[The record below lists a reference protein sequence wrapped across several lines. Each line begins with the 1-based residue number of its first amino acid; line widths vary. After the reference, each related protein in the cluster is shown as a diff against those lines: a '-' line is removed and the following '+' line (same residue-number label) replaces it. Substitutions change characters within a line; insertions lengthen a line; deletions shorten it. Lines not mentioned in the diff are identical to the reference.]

1 MKPNLKISKKQYLR
15 FDANLKSPMTKI
27 NTYTDASTLWTAYKN
42 EMLFYILKK
51 IKDKEIANDLSHEV
65 LMKIYN
71 SCCSNTEIRNVRS
84 WMFQIAHNTTIDYL
98 KKENKFTDEVS
109 EIFEKD
115 ENNSYR
121 EAEELMKPLINLL
134 PEKYAVP
141 LQLSDIEELKQAEVS
156 KKINLSL
163 TATKSRIQRA
173 RKLLKEKIIECC
185 NLELDEKGNLLS
197 LEIKQSCAPLQPNLK
212 K

>member
-1 MKPNLKISKKQYLR
+1 
-15 FDANLKSPMTKI
+15 MTKI
-27 NTYTDASTLWTAYKN
+27 NKFTDVSSLWSDYKN
-42 EMLFYILKK
+42 GLQFYILKRV
-51 IKDKEIANDLSHEV
+51 KDKDIANDLSHEV

-71 SCCSNTEIRNVRS
+71 SCCSNNEIKNVRS

-98 KKENKFTDEVS
+98 KKENKFTNEIP

-115 ENNSYR
+115 ENNSYK
-121 EAEELMKPLINLL
+121 EAEELIKPLIELL

-141 LQLSDIEELKQAEVS
+141 LQLSDIENIKQAEVS

-173 RKLLKEKIIECC
+173 RKLLKEKIIECS

-197 LEIKQSCAPLQPNLK
+197 IEIKQSCEPLRSHLK

>member
-1 MKPNLKISKKQYLR
+1 
-15 FDANLKSPMTKI
+15 MTKI
-27 NTYTDASTLWTAYKN
+27 KKYLDVSSLWSDYKN
-42 EMLFYILKK
+42 GLLFYILKK
-51 IKDKEIANDLSHEV
+51 VKDKDIANDLSHEV

-71 SCCSNTEIRNVRS
+71 SCCSNNEIKNVRS

-98 KKENKFTDEVS
+98 KKENKYTNEVP

-115 ENNSYR
+115 ENNSYK
-121 EAEELMKPLINLL
+121 EVEELLRPLIELL
-134 PEKYAVP
+134 PEKYSVP
-141 LQLSDIEELKQAEVS
+141 LQLSDIEEIKQIEVS

-197 LEIKQSCAPLQPNLK
+197 LEIKQNCEPLQNHLK
-212 K
+212 KNKH

>member
-1 MKPNLKISKKQYLR
+1 MAKIKK
-15 FDANLKSPMTKI
+15 
-27 NTYTDASTLWTAYKN
+27 YTDVSSLWSDYKN
-42 EMLFYILKK
+42 GLKFYILKK
-51 IKDKEIANDLSHEV
+51 VKDKDIANNLSHEV

-71 SCCSNTEIRNVRS
+71 SCCSNNEIKNVRS

-98 KKENKFTDEVS
+98 KKENKFTNEIP

-115 ENNSYR
+115 ENNSYM
-121 EAEELMKPLINLL
+121 EVEELIKPLIELL

-141 LQLSDIEELKQAEVS
+141 LQLSDIEEIKQIEVS
-156 KKINLSL
+156 IKINLSL

-197 LEIKQSCAPLQPNLK
+197 LEIKQSCEPLQSHLK
-212 K
+212 KNKQ